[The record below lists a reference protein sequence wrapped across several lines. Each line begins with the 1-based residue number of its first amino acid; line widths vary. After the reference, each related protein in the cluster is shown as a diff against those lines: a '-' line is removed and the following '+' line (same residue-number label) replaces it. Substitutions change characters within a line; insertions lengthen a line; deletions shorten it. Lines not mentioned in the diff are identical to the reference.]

1 MAQASEKALGLRH
14 TGKRFGVRH
23 PDSSAI
29 IDGPPMLSLFVKDQ
43 PASKDRQNLHLLKP
57 GYSLSIGGAETDDL
71 VVSIVTIPPRVG
83 RVRFDG
89 KRYTFIPHKKQLL
102 PDTGSASIQDCIGK
116 QIRIAH
122 KDFDIRL
129 EIEQRENPLRNLGQF
144 LQSVSG

>member
-1 MAQASEKALGLRH
+1 
-14 TGKRFGVRH
+14 
-23 PDSSAI
+23 
-29 IDGPPMLSLFVKDQ
+29 MLSLFVKDQ
-43 PASKDRQNLHLLKP
+43 PTSKDRQNLHLLKP

-71 VVSIVTIPPRVG
+71 VVSIVTIPSRIG

-89 KRYTFIPHKKQLL
+89 KHYTFIPHKKQLL
-102 PDTGSASIQDCIGK
+102 PDTGAAAIQDCIGK